1 MFVTTI
7 EHALEVAREL
17 STEEQVALA
26 NILLEDAGN
35 PPPEGWWESIE
46 PEIEQISAAIE
57 AGTKKTYS
65 LEEVRQRMRERLDGT
80 RRSLL

>member
-1 MFVTTI
+1 MFLTTI

-46 PEIEQISAAIE
+46 PEI
-57 AGTKKTYS
+57 
-65 LEEVRQRMRERLDGT
+65 
-80 RRSLL
+80 